1 MHKHTKR
8 KSSKEK
14 NIHALTR
21 YDLDNIGDQ
30 VKEVIE
36 EGFMKDAQKQEEMH
50 TNVHAQIA
58 TLRQILESTRI
69 ALTHIDLLL
78 SQ

>member
-36 EGFMKDAQKQEEMH
+36 EGFMKDA
-50 TNVHAQIA
+50 
-58 TLRQILESTRI
+58 
-69 ALTHIDLLL
+69 
-78 SQ
+78 